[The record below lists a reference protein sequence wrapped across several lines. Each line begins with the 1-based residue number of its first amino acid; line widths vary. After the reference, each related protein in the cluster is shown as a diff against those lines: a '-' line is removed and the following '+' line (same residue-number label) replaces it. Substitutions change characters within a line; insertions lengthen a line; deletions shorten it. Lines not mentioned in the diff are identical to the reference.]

1 MKQNEVEWVEY
12 ESTINDIIQISK
24 LPRRI
29 FFDLRGNHDSFGVP
43 APGDDYDFYQK
54 YSINAKL
61 RRQGRVHSITLEV
74 SGLLCMI
81 ETYLLQQERCG
92 ASYFTAAS

>member
-12 ESTINDIIQISK
+12 ESTINDIIRISK

-29 FFDLRGNHDSFGVP
+29 FFDLRGNHDSFGVSES
-43 APGDDYDFYQK
+43 GDDDDFYQK

-61 RRQGRVHSITLEV
+61 GRQGRVQSITLEI
-74 SGLLCMI
+74 SGFSI
-81 ETYLLQQERCG
+81 YD
-92 ASYFTAAS
+92 

>member
-1 MKQNEVEWVEY
+1 MVFVADGKSKDLLTMKQNEVEWVEY

-29 FFDLRGNHDSFGVP
+29 FFDLRGNHDSFGVS
-43 APGDDYDFYQK
+43 ASGDDYDFYQK

-61 RRQGRVHSITLEV
+61 RRQGRVQSITLEV
-74 SGLLCMI
+74 SGFSI
-81 ETYLLQQERCG
+81 YD
-92 ASYFTAAS
+92 